1 MADEKKNALPSG
13 GRVAHKG
20 QASKEKGKTGNK
32 QTQSG
37 VLLSTGGGEPIKPG
51 QKWTDEKRVLQPR
64 DPETGYFTYNSEAH
78 WGLKYKQRNRAG
90 TVPPSAKQL
99 VLAAGI
105 NPINGV
111 IKEGDVIV
119 WNGKTQIVLQDM
131 SVEELYEYFRKYDE
145 NSGEYYV
152 GKALKEKQVPTDNKK
167 LSSNLV
173 SKQGRH
179 SKAENE
185 GIAKGD
191 NPFAV
196 VGHYDMSKL
205 SDKTAAAIAK
215 KVDEAAKGF
224 TPSGWSV
231 KGAVISKGKYDANK
245 KWNATHT
252 ILPKKHKKPN
262 PTGPDNPPPGGGSGP
277 EKMSSSGGLVKDGKI
292 DKSKINYSDAGQK
305 KYFDGVAEDMRKNPG
320 KYHLTPQQASKMNG
334 AIVATA
340 AKKGHF
346 DKMKWKE

>member
-13 GRVAHKG
+13 GHAAHKG

-105 NPINGV
+105 NPIDGV
-111 IKEGDVIV
+111 IKKGDVIV

-205 SDKTAAAIAK
+205 SNKTAAAIAK

-231 KGAVISKGKYDANK
+231 KGAVISKEKYDRNK
-245 KWNATHT
+245 RWNINHPIAP
-252 ILPKKHKKPN
+252 ISPKKPN
-262 PTGPDNPPPGGGSGP
+262 PTGPANPPTTGGGD
-277 EKMSSSGGLVKDGKI
+277 GGSKLVRGGKI
-292 DKSKINYSDAGQK
+292 DKSKVDYSKPEQKKFFDEVSKSINSDPSKYGLTPEQAGQLTGSILAEMAADGALDD
-305 KYFDGVAEDMRKNPG
+305 FDWE
-320 KYHLTPQQASKMNG
+320 
-334 AIVATA
+334 
-340 AKKGHF
+340 
-346 DKMKWKE
+346 E